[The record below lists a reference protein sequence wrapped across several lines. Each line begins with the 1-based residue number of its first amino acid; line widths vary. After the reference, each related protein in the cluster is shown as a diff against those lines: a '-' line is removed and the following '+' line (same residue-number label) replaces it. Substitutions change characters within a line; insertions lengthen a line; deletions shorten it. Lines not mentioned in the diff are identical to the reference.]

1 MANNIV
7 FNSIRLSMGN
17 PQHVKINAVLSNL
30 DNNTCKSKNQMIIDA
45 IEFYIDHFGKEA
57 FIPIPKEKK
66 SKYITVD
73 DLEKIKK
80 ELTESVMT
88 EARREVIRLLAT
100 ASVSKVASDSDQII
114 IVGEDSQQ
122 TVDDTVMTELV
133 TSWMEDSLDEFEE

>member
-1 MANNIV
+1 
-7 FNSIRLSMGN
+7 
-17 PQHVKINAVLSNL
+17 
-30 DNNTCKSKNQMIIDA
+30 MIIDA